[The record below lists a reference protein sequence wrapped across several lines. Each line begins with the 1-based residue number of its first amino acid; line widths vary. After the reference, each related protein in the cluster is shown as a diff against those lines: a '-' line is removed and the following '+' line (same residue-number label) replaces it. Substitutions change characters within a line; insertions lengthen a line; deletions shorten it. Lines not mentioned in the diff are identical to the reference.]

1 MALEGSCCS
10 WLLEVGRE
18 RDTPRIRAPFPTPVR
33 VSRSNSPPLNMA
45 NFPTPSLLDC
55 GRGPARIPKPVRT
68 CDVLADLAL
77 VEGVRRPFPR
87 KGKCG
92 MLWLDSIA
100 TVSSAT
106 PVLWSDAVPAG
117 SITPSWCP
125 DAKRLPRTPHIGM
138 LPTLLSLLSESSG
151 RGSHEVCQ
159 REATAVAPALTAS
172 PPPNRELTRPAF
184 CDGVSGVLCL
194 EVALPSL
201 PHASSVQQEGRSS
214 SSHPPLSAMAIIDPM
229 ASSIEESKSAEEGRP
244 ISVANGSGAY
254 CAQTASDREREREL
268 AGVPEAGQLLGQAP
282 TRVVV
287 PNTPPPTLGALLP
300 GATLP
305 LCAGRA
311 SRYRSMRASGSPPR
325 VSSES
330 IWDCSAS
337 CDARA
342 SQYCRSASTRSKSA
356 ASAASL
362 RAKLRSRSRSCAEG
376 NIFGAGPALC
386 DRDGAAAGEGAD
398 DRRLP

>member
-1 MALEGSCCS
+1 MATTSVTLPRAIPGLPRNFDLLSCSCGSLWAWLKFLVDFDGGMRRPSLGDATYDAAAAAAAAAAEAAMASRDCLGVASTAPSLPWADAPILAADKVGGGVTANLALNDDTLFESSCRSWTWSSVSSSATAVAPKESAAAIEKGTTERSLAGLSCSTPEDPIPTPLPLHPMMALEGSCCS

-201 PHASSVQQEGRSS
+201 PKSVCLPRQICSLQSR
-214 SSHPPLSAMAIIDPM
+214 
-229 ASSIEESKSAEEGRP
+229 RP
-244 ISVANGSGAY
+244 
-254 CAQTASDREREREL
+254 SDL
-268 AGVPEAGQLLGQAP
+268 
-282 TRVVV
+282 
-287 PNTPPPTLGALLP
+287 
-300 GATLP
+300 
-305 LCAGRA
+305 
-311 SRYRSMRASGSPPR
+311 
-325 VSSES
+325 
-330 IWDCSAS
+330 
-337 CDARA
+337 
-342 SQYCRSASTRSKSA
+342 
-356 ASAASL
+356 
-362 RAKLRSRSRSCAEG
+362 
-376 NIFGAGPALC
+376 
-386 DRDGAAAGEGAD
+386 
-398 DRRLP
+398 